1 MEILTS
7 FPEIGDYSYVNS
19 IQSGCLKGSWRVVSK
34 KTQEQFALQTIAKSS
49 LNSSEANSRF
59 QSQLYN
65 MKQAD
70 NRYIAA
76 FIELI
81 DDPSAFHIIT
91 EIPEGKSL
99 KDYVTEKGP
108 MPRELVQD
116 LIGKLIFVQKYLNSK
131 LGVKFCEFNP
141 NTIYVDDSGSL
152 TRYCISL
159 TLPQNDSFLA
169 HFVPPEI
176 FTQNKI
182 ASSSDSWSLG
192 MIVYFCITGTLPF
205 DCKTEQEIMKKI
217 LNEKISI
224 PPSLPEDI
232 SLILSK
238 TLVKNSLMRM
248 GITDMSASEF
258 LSTFVIEDGEMRN
271 ERRSSSNSNPQQ
283 LSKSKS
289 GQASKSQSDVNK
301 HLVHL
306 SYKANINSVKKG
318 SKKNLGNLG

>member
-1 MEILTS
+1 MKVLFLDYDGTLRVPNTDQVSKESITS
-7 FPEIGDYSYVNS
+7 LDTIRKRGNLAFINTGRCYYSIGNQVEHLPIDGLICGCGTYIRYHDTVLYEVKANAIQKEKVVHALRQYQVDAFLEGHAGLFMDQRYSDYTN
-19 IQSGCLKGSWRVVSK
+19 RVVAFFEKQGVYMRPVNADDFEFSK
-34 KTQEQFALQTIAKSS
+34 MSLYYKSEEQKRNFEKALQKDFDFITFPNVKA
-49 LNSSEANSRF
+49 EAVLR
-59 QSQLYN
+59 
-65 MKQAD
+65 
-70 NRYIAA
+70 
-76 FIELI
+76 
-81 DDPSAFHIIT
+81 HH
-91 EIPEGKSL
+91 
-99 KDYVTEKGP
+99 
-108 MPRELVQD
+108 
-116 LIGKLIFVQKYLNSK
+116 SK
-131 LGVKFCEFNP
+131 
-141 NTIYVDDSGSL
+141 
-152 TRYCISL
+152 
-159 TLPQNDSFLA
+159 A
-169 HFVPPEI
+169 
-176 FTQNKI
+176 
-182 ASSSDSWSLG
+182 
-192 MIVYFCITGTLPF
+192 TG
-205 DCKTEQEIMKKI
+205 MKKI